1 MSRQKSLINKQY
13 NLGIQKSSL
22 ARDTELGHLSALEVS
37 EIRPSSNKSLPSSY
51 YKLGSVLD
59 PEKIVSKGWE
69 KSMNKI

>member
-22 ARDTELGHLSALEVS
+22 ARDTELGDLSALEVS
-37 EIRPSSNKSLPSSY
+37 ETRPSSNKSLRSSY
-51 YKLGSVLD
+51 YKLDSMLD